1 MKLNRLFIKVL
12 AILLC
17 IVQGLFVGNFAPKV
31 KAVEGELVNSSTTKD
46 KKIDVYSEAA
56 ILIEKETGKI
66 LYEKNIDK
74 RMYPASTTKILTAIL
89 AIENCELDEVA
100 TASKESVRSV
110 KTGYSTAAIQVGES
124 FTVEELLKVLMVH
137 SANEA
142 GNILAEHVSGSVEE
156 FAKLMNIK
164 AREIGCTGSNFVNP
178 HGAHEDNHY
187 TTANDLALIGR
198 YAMQN
203 STFRKIVSTMEC
215 SLPDTE
221 LWTKEESLKYGERK
235 FYNTNDLMLSNTK
248 YYYPYVNGIKSGY
261 TTPAKNC
268 LVTGSNRYGFEL
280 IAVVLHA
287 ETTENGE
294 SARNIDT
301 INLLD
306 YGYNNFNKEDIIA
319 EYELKKDNEKNY
331 ITGIV
336 KNTDDDID
344 NSNGGKEI
352 VNERNISFNFKK
364 LIKFILVLGIL
375 SVVTVYLY
383 KKRKEHREYVY
394 NEYSIDLYRFE
405 LDTN

>member
-1 MKLNRLFIKVL
+1 MKFNRLFIKVL
-12 AILLC
+12 ALFLC
-17 IVQGLFVGNFAPKV
+17 IVQGLCVGNFMPKV
-31 KAVEGELVNSSTTKD
+31 KATEGSLVNRNTKD

-66 LYEKNIDK
+66 LYEKNINEK
-74 RMYPASTTKILTAIL
+74 MYPASTTKILTAII
-89 AIENCELDEVA
+89 AIENCDLNEQA
-100 TASKESVRSV
+100 IASKEAVRSV
-110 KTGYSTAAIQVGES
+110 KTGYSTAAIQIGEA

-142 GNILAEHVSGSVEE
+142 GNILAEHIAGSVEE

-164 AREIGCTGSNFVNP
+164 AREIGCENSNFVNP

-187 TTANDLALIGR
+187 TTAHDLALIGR

-203 STFRKIVSTMEC
+203 ETFRKIVSTMEC
-215 SLPDTE
+215 SLPNTE
-221 LWTKEESLKYGERK
+221 YWTEDDSLKYGERK
-235 FYNTNDLMLSNTK
+235 FYNTNDLMLSNSK

-268 LVTGSNRYGFEL
+268 LVTGSKRYGFEL

-287 ETTENGE
+287 ETTMNGE
-294 SARNIDT
+294 SARNVDT

-306 YGYNNFNKEDIIA
+306 YGYSNFNKEDIIA
-319 EYELKKDNEKNY
+319 EYKLKQENEQKHV
-331 ITGIV
+331 TGIV
-336 KNTDDDID
+336 TNTNSDID
-344 NSNGGKEI
+344 KNDDNSSGVLINVKVLVKVIIFISSAVAII
-352 VNERNISFNFKK
+352 VYM
-364 LIKFILVLGIL
+364 L
-375 SVVTVYLY
+375 

-394 NEYSIDLYRFE
+394 NEYSLDLYRFE

>member
-1 MKLNRLFIKVL
+1 MKFNRLFIKVL
-12 AILLC
+12 ALFLC
-17 IVQGLFVGNFAPKV
+17 IVQGLCVGNFMPKV
-31 KAVEGELVNSSTTKD
+31 KATEGSLVNRNTKD

-66 LYEKNIDK
+66 LYEKNINEK
-74 RMYPASTTKILTAIL
+74 MYPASTTKILTAII
-89 AIENCELDEVA
+89 AIENCDLNEQA
-100 TASKESVRSV
+100 IASKEAVRSV
-110 KTGYSTAAIQVGES
+110 KTGYSTAAIQIGEA

-142 GNILAEHVSGSVEE
+142 GNILAEHIAGSVEE

-164 AREIGCTGSNFVNP
+164 AREIGCENSNFVNP

-187 TTANDLALIGR
+187 TTAHDLALIGR

-203 STFRKIVSTMEC
+203 ETFRKIVSTMEC
-215 SLPDTE
+215 SLPNTE
-221 LWTKEESLKYGERK
+221 YWTEDDSLKYGERK
-235 FYNTNDLMLSNTK
+235 FYNTNDLMLSNSK

-287 ETTENGE
+287 ETTMNGE
-294 SARNIDT
+294 SARNVDT

-306 YGYNNFNKEDIIA
+306 YGYSNFNKEDIIA
-319 EYELKKDNEKNY
+319 EYKLKQENEQKHV
-331 ITGIV
+331 TGIV
-336 KNTDDDID
+336 TNTNSDID
-344 NSNGGKEI
+344 KNDDNSSGVLINVKVLVKVIIFISSAVAII
-352 VNERNISFNFKK
+352 VYM
-364 LIKFILVLGIL
+364 L
-375 SVVTVYLY
+375 

-394 NEYSIDLYRFE
+394 NEYSLDLYRFE

>member
-1 MKLNRLFIKVL
+1 MKFNRLFIKVL
-12 AILLC
+12 ALFLC
-17 IVQGLFVGNFAPKV
+17 IVQGLCVGNFMPKV
-31 KAVEGELVNSSTTKD
+31 KATEGSLVNRNTKD

-66 LYEKNIDK
+66 LYEKNMNEK
-74 RMYPASTTKILTAIL
+74 MYPASTTKILTAII
-89 AIENCELDEVA
+89 AIENCDLNEQA
-100 TASKESVRSV
+100 IASKEAVRSV
-110 KTGYSTAAIQVGES
+110 KTGYSTAAIQIGEA

-142 GNILAEHVSGSVEE
+142 GNILAEHIAGSVEE

-164 AREIGCTGSNFVNP
+164 AREIGCENSNFVNP

-187 TTANDLALIGR
+187 TTAHDLALIGR

-203 STFRKIVSTMEC
+203 ETFRKIVSTMEC
-215 SLPDTE
+215 SLPNTE
-221 LWTKEESLKYGERK
+221 YWTEDDSLKYGERK
-235 FYNTNDLMLSNTK
+235 FYNTNDLMLSNSK

-287 ETTENGE
+287 ETTMNGE
-294 SARNIDT
+294 SARNVDT

-306 YGYNNFNKEDIIA
+306 YGYSNFNKEDIIA
-319 EYELKKDNEKNY
+319 EYKLKQENEQKHV
-331 ITGIV
+331 TGIV
-336 KNTDDDID
+336 TNTNSDID
-344 NSNGGKEI
+344 KNDDNSSGVLINVKVLVKVIIFISSAVAII
-352 VNERNISFNFKK
+352 VYM
-364 LIKFILVLGIL
+364 L
-375 SVVTVYLY
+375 

-394 NEYSIDLYRFE
+394 NEYSLDLYRFE

>member
-1 MKLNRLFIKVL
+1 MKFNRLFIKVL
-12 AILLC
+12 ALFLC
-17 IVQGLFVGNFAPKV
+17 IVQGLCVGNFMPKV
-31 KAVEGELVNSSTTKD
+31 KATEGSLVNRNTKD

-66 LYEKNIDK
+66 LYEKNINEK
-74 RMYPASTTKILTAIL
+74 MYPASTTKILTAII
-89 AIENCELDEVA
+89 AIENCDLNEQA
-100 TASKESVRSV
+100 IASKEAVRSV
-110 KTGYSTAAIQVGES
+110 KTGYSTAAIQIGEA

-142 GNILAEHVSGSVEE
+142 GNILAEHIAGSVEE

-164 AREIGCTGSNFVNP
+164 AREIGCENSNFVNP

-187 TTANDLALIGR
+187 TTAHDLALIGR

-203 STFRKIVSTMEC
+203 ETFRKIVSTMEC
-215 SLPDTE
+215 SLPNTE
-221 LWTKEESLKYGERK
+221 YWTEDDSLKYGERK
-235 FYNTNDLMLSNTK
+235 FYNTNDLMLSNSK
-248 YYYPYVNGIKSGY
+248 YYYQYVNGIKSGY

-287 ETTENGE
+287 ETTMNGE
-294 SARNIDT
+294 SARNVDT

-306 YGYNNFNKEDIIA
+306 YGYSNFNKEDIIA
-319 EYELKKDNEKNY
+319 EYKLKQENEQKHV
-331 ITGIV
+331 TGIV
-336 KNTDDDID
+336 TNTNSDID
-344 NSNGGKEI
+344 KNDDNSSGVLINVKVLVKVIIFISSAVAII
-352 VNERNISFNFKK
+352 VYM
-364 LIKFILVLGIL
+364 L
-375 SVVTVYLY
+375 

-394 NEYSIDLYRFE
+394 NEYSLDLYRFE

>member
-1 MKLNRLFIKVL
+1 MKFNRLFIKVL
-12 AILLC
+12 ALFLC
-17 IVQGLFVGNFAPKV
+17 IVQGLCVGNFLPKV
-31 KAVEGELVNSSTTKD
+31 KATEGSLVNRNTKD

-66 LYEKNIDK
+66 LYEKNINEK
-74 RMYPASTTKILTAIL
+74 MYPASTTKILTAII
-89 AIENCELDEVA
+89 AIENCDLNEQA
-100 TASKESVRSV
+100 IASKEAVRSV
-110 KTGYSTAAIQVGES
+110 KTGYSTAAIQIGEA

-142 GNILAEHVSGSVEE
+142 GNILAEHIAGSVEE

-164 AREIGCTGSNFVNP
+164 AREIGCENSNFVNP

-187 TTANDLALIGR
+187 TTAHDLALIGR

-203 STFRKIVSTMEC
+203 EMFRKIVSTMEC
-215 SLPDTE
+215 SLPNTE
-221 LWTKEESLKYGERK
+221 YWTEDDSLKYGERK
-235 FYNTNDLMLSNTK
+235 FYNTNDLMLSNSK

-287 ETTENGE
+287 ETTMNGE
-294 SARNIDT
+294 SARNVDT

-306 YGYNNFNKEDIIA
+306 YGYSNFNKEDIIA
-319 EYELKKDNEKNY
+319 EYELKQENEQKHV
-331 ITGIV
+331 TGIV
-336 KNTDDDID
+336 TNTNGDID
-344 NSNGGKEI
+344 KNDDNSSGVSINVKALVKVIIFISSAVAII
-352 VNERNISFNFKK
+352 VYM
-364 LIKFILVLGIL
+364 L
-375 SVVTVYLY
+375 

-394 NEYSIDLYRFE
+394 NEYSLDLYRFE

>member
-1 MKLNRLFIKVL
+1 MKFNRLFIKVL
-12 AILLC
+12 ALFLC
-17 IVQGLFVGNFAPKV
+17 IVQGLCVGNFLPRV
-31 KAVEGELVNSSTTKD
+31 KATEGSLVNRTTKD

-74 RMYPASTTKILTAIL
+74 KMYPASTTKILTAII
-89 AIENCELDEVA
+89 AIEKCDLNEKAV
-100 TASKESVRSV
+100 ASKEAVRSV
-110 KTGYSTAAIQVGES
+110 KTGYSTAAIQIGES

-142 GNILAEHVSGSVEE
+142 GNILAEHIAGSIEE

-164 AREIGCTGSNFVNP
+164 AREIGCENSNFVNP

-187 TTANDLALIGR
+187 TTAHDLALIGR

-203 STFRKIVSTMEC
+203 ETFRKIVSTMEC
-215 SLPDTE
+215 SLPNTE
-221 LWTKEESLKYGERK
+221 YWTEEDSLKYGERK
-235 FYNTNDLMLSNTK
+235 FYNTNDLMLSNSK

-287 ETTENGE
+287 ETTINGE
-294 SARNIDT
+294 SARNVDT

-306 YGYNNFNKEDIIA
+306 YGYENFNKEDILA
-319 EYELKKDNEKNY
+319 EYELKKENEQKHV
-331 ITGIV
+331 TGIV
-336 KNTDDDID
+336 KNTNDDID
-344 NSNGGKEI
+344 KNDGDLTGTS
-352 VNERNISFNFKK
+352 VNIKA
-364 LIKFILVLGIL
+364 LVKFIIFI
-375 SVVTVYLY
+375 SSAIAIFVYMF

-394 NEYSIDLYRFE
+394 NEYSLDLYRFE